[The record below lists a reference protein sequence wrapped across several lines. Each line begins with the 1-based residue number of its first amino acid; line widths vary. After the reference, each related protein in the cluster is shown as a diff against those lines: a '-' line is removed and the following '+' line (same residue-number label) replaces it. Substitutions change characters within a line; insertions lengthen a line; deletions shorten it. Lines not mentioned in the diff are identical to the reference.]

1 MAHNL
6 EIRNG
11 DASLFYVEEP
21 PWHGLGRKLAAPATA
36 REAIEAAKL
45 EWEVMKV
52 PLYAER
58 GSARIS
64 VEDRFGIVRKD
75 LWPGQDC
82 KVLGIVGSQYTPLQN
97 VEAFAFFD
105 PIVGQDAA
113 VYHTAGVLG
122 NGERIWILA
131 KLPDH
136 IRVVGDDIVDKY
148 LLLSNSHDGASS
160 VQVKFTPIRVVC
172 QNTLTMA
179 LSQGRTVRVAHTRHL
194 HHRLRRAERLLG
206 IIHTRFDDIEEAF
219 VAMAKVQMGN
229 GRLQEYL
236 KLVYPDPRDD
246 EDEKARKKVD
256 VSRARA
262 EYFFIHG
269 EGNDQDRVKGTL
281 WAAYNGITELVD
293 HQQTQQTPE
302 GRLNSV
308 WFGSGYGTKA
318 RAFEVAQDKVR
329 TWLN

>member
-11 DASLFYVEEP
+11 EASLFYVDEP

-36 REAIEAAKL
+36 QKAIEAAKL
-45 EWEVMKV
+45 DWEVMKV

-64 VEDRFGIVRKD
+64 VEDRFGVVRKD
-75 LWPGQDC
+75 LWPGQKC

-97 VEAFAFFD
+97 VEAFTFFD
-105 PIVGQDAA
+105 PIVGRDAA
-113 VYHTAGVLG
+113 VYHTAGVLD

-136 IRVVGDDIVDKY
+136 IRVAGNDIVDKY
-148 LLLSNSHDGASS
+148 LLLSNSHDGTSS

-172 QNTLTMA
+172 ENTLTMA
-179 LSQGRTVRVAHTRHL
+179 LSEGRTVRVAHTRHL
-194 HHRLRRAERLLG
+194 HDRLRRAERLLG
-206 IIHTRFDDIEEAF
+206 IVHARFSDIEEAF
-219 VAMAKVQMGN
+219 TVMAKVQMGN

-236 KLVYPDPRDD
+236 KLVYPDPKDP
-246 EDEKARKKVD
+246 EDEKARKRVN
-256 VSRARA
+256 VSRGWA
-262 EYFFIHG
+262 EYFFTNG
-269 EGNDQDRVKGTL
+269 KGNGQERVKGTL
-281 WAAYNGITELVD
+281 WAAYNGVTELVD

-302 GRLNSV
+302 RRLDSM
-308 WFGSGYGTKA
+308 WFGTGYGIKA
-318 RAFEVAQDKVR
+318 RAFSVAQEKAKV
-329 TWLN
+329 WLN